1 MTINHQE
8 LLEVAASTFEMES
21 EKLSLESSRT
31 NLAQWDSLNHLKLF
45 MAIEQ
50 HFDVQFSPE
59 DIVNL
64 SSFSEI
70 ASALDKLLSSS
81 R

>member
-1 MTINHQE
+1 MAINHLE
-8 LLEVAASTFEMES
+8 LLKVAAKTFEIES
-21 EKLSLESSRT
+21 EKLSLDSSRS

-50 HFDVQFSPE
+50 HFDTQFSPE

-64 SSFSEI
+64 SSLSEI
-70 ASALDKLLSSS
+70 ADSLDKLLGSS